1 MWEVMASGYWLLA
14 LCLHGR
20 LACDE
25 SVRAIEE
32 RIVVELREVLED
44 HADEVVIDPLGR
56 TQHA

>member
-1 MWEVMASGYWLLA
+1 MTIGFWLLA
-14 LCLHGR
+14 FGLQGR

-32 RIVVELREVLED
+32 RIVVELREALED